1 MQFLELVRKNV
12 VRGKLRSALTACG
25 VAVAIATVVTL
36 VGVSQGFRRSA
47 TESFQSHGVDMV
59 VVRSGTMQR
68 NASSLSE
75 QLRRRLVRL
84 RGVADVIPALTD
96 RVSLGKGGPLGIA
109 VHGWPAESHV
119 WDTLKIIRG
128 RRPGEHDRGT
138 VLIGGQL
145 AQNLDKKVGDRVEI
159 ELTQF
164 RVIGIYQSSNVFE
177 NSAAVL
183 LLPDLQHLMDRQGQ
197 VSEFLIVLDKN
208 LSDRGKASQ
217 QVQQHV
223 EALTDQRGQS
233 LGLAA
238 LPTEQYVNRN
248 LEIRLAGDM
257 SWATSTIAL
266 VIGSIGV
273 LNTMLMSVMER
284 TQEIGLL
291 RALGWRKLRIM
302 RLIVYESCLV
312 CLAGSLAG
320 ILLSLG
326 LVSSLSRLPAAQGL
340 VRSDTSPSVIATGLG
355 MAAAMGVIG
364 ALYPAWRGAS
374 LQPTEALRYE

>member
-1 MQFLELVRKNV
+1 MRFLELVRKSV
-12 VRGKLRSALTACG
+12 VRRKLRSALTACG

-59 VVRSGTMQR
+59 VVRAGTVQR

-75 QLRRRLVRL
+75 QLRRRLARL
-84 RGVADVIPALTD
+84 SGVGDVIPALTE

-109 VHGWPAESHV
+109 VHGWPADSHV
-119 WDTLKIIRG
+119 WDTLKIVQG
-128 RRPGEHDRGT
+128 RRPAEHDRGS
-138 VLIGGQL
+138 VLVGSQL
-145 AQNLDKKVGDRVEI
+145 AHNLEKKVGDRMEI

-183 LLPDLQHLMDRQGQ
+183 LLPDLQHLMDRMGQ
-197 VSEFLIVLDKN
+197 VSEFLIVLDRD
-208 LSDRGKASQ
+208 LPDRRQATQ
-217 QVQQHV
+217 QVQRHV
-223 EALTDQRGQS
+223 EALTDQRGQP

-284 TQEIGLL
+284 TQEIGVL
-291 RALGWRKLRIM
+291 RAIGWRKSRIV

-312 CLAGSLAG
+312 CLAGALAG
-320 ILLSLG
+320 IALSVG
-326 LVSSLSRLPAAQGL
+326 LVSSLSRLPSAQGL
-340 VRSDTSPSVIATGLG
+340 VRSDTSPAVIATGLA
-355 MAAAMGVIG
+355 MAVAMGVIG
-364 ALYPAWRGAS
+364 AVYPAWRGAA